1 VPFKNLLAG
10 CLRGVAVV
18 VLVIYGEI
26 HWGYGVPM
34 AVGGLVG
41 GYLGGALTD
50 RVNRTLLRSVV
61 MLIGFGLSAYF
72 FWTLYGRSVLHI
84 IAE

>member
-1 VPFKNLLAG
+1 
-10 CLRGVAVV
+10 
-18 VLVIYGEI
+18 
-26 HWGYGVPM
+26 M

-50 RVNRTLLRSVV
+50 RVNRTVLRSVV
-61 MLIGFGLSAYF
+61 MIIGLGLSAYF

-84 IAE
+84 IGE

>member
-1 VPFKNLLAG
+1 
-10 CLRGVAVV
+10 
-18 VLVIYGEI
+18 VLVFYGEI

-50 RVNRTLLRSVV
+50 RVNRTVLRSVV
-61 MLIGFGLSAYF
+61 MIIGLGLSAYF
-72 FWTLYGRSVLHI
+72 FWTLYGRSVLYI
-84 IAE
+84 IGE